1 MISVKNI
8 LRDAIKIGDGDIGSF
23 EIFTELEKLL
33 EDDYRHPLP
42 TGVDGLDNILN
53 GGLAKGEIG
62 VVLAPTGVGKTTM
75 LTRFA
80 NTAFNMGYN
89 VYKYFLKTTLK
100 LYKENILPVGREYQ
114 MTN

>member
-1 MISVKNI
+1 M
-8 LRDAIKIGDGDIGSF
+8 
-23 EIFTELEKLL
+23 

-89 VYKYFLKTTLK
+89 VLQIFF
-100 LYKENILPVGREYQ
+100 
-114 MTN
+114 